1 MAISPTVSPCRI
13 VPSHFSRPRGSVRKE
28 SSSPSTTIQ
37 NSVTS
42 SPADASVS
50 PATNGRMRS
59 SPAMAASCSES
70 KPSQNRTVLNQA
82 TTRSA
87 SAVKG
92 GIWNLRKDVGARAS
106 VYRSGIK
113 VTRCDW
119 SCQNNTPRAV
129 RCRSNWKNNSNRYS
143 GGGSHLQHNTLRAS
157 LHGTSPVRLTW
168 YLADSSAELGRHEL
182 LIITSG
188 FSAGALTAG

>member
-50 PATNGRMRS
+50 PATNGRMQI
-59 SPAMAASCSES
+59 SPAMAASCSAS
-70 KPSQNRTVLNQA
+70 KPSQNRTDFNQA

-87 SAVKG
+87 SAVEVG
-92 GIWNLRKDVGARAS
+92 MWNLKKMLAHERQCIVDRIESEWNDFIPPEKGKKVEVSLTSTPKIDERRPKDVTFQPF
-106 VYRSGIK
+106 K
-113 VTRCDW
+113 
-119 SCQNNTPRAV
+119 NNTPSVDPGASGK
-129 RCRSNWKNNSNRYS
+129 CSNR
-143 GGGSHLQHNTLRAS
+143 
-157 LHGTSPVRLTW
+157 
-168 YLADSSAELGRHEL
+168 
-182 LIITSG
+182 
-188 FSAGALTAG
+188 